1 MRHPHGPAGRTGGP
15 SGHRGNA
22 ALKSETLSTLEAAFS
37 WQARAGTQLN
47 LSLFRYDM
55 KDIIRTSDTGGG
67 TAQFNN
73 IGAQHG
79 TGLELE
85 GQWDATRKLRLSGN
99 LGLQRSIEDM
109 TGTDAGYAPRRHLN
123 ARADWSIANGWLL
136 SGQVNHVA
144 ERLRS
149 AGDARAPIPDYT
161 TADLTLRTGKSKGS
175 WDFAVSVRNLFNA
188 DAREPSVAPGLALP
202 QDIPLARR
210 SLYVQ
215 AAFHL

>member
-1 MRHPHGPAGRTGGP
+1 EQYSINNPVI
-15 SGHRGNA
+15 RGNA
-22 ALKSETLSTLEAAFS
+22 ALKPETISTWEAAFS
-37 WQARAGTQLN
+37 WQARADAQLN

-55 KDIIRTSDTGGG
+55 KDIIRTTDTGGG

-79 TGLELE
+79 TGLELDA
-85 GQWDATRKLRLSGN
+85 QWDITRKLRLSGN
-99 LGLQRSIEDM
+99 LALQHAVED
-109 TGTDAGYAPRRHLN
+109 TTHTAAGYAPRQHLN
-123 ARADWSIANGWLL
+123 ARADWNVANGWLL

-144 ERLRS
+144 ERKRS

-161 TADLTLRTGKSKGS
+161 TADLTLRTGNGKNRGKGD

-188 DAREPSVAPGLALP
+188 DAREPSLAPGLGLP
-202 QDIPLARR
+202 GDIPLARR

-215 AAFHL
+215 LAYRL